1 MDKES
6 LNRLTDAFGFKEA
19 LEALDR
25 LVEQCSVG
33 GKKEKA
39 EPEEDTDRKMF
50 KEALFGVAQMTRDI
64 YDSFVSKGFD
74 DDQAFDLTCMM
85 IDTFNGVI
93 EA

>member
-39 EPEEDTDRKMF
+39 ELEADEDHAGF
-50 KEALFGVAQMTRDI
+50 KAALKEFAKDTRIIYEAFAEA
-64 YDSFVSKGFD
+64 GFD
-74 DDQAFDLTCMM
+74 DDQAFELTLNMMDL
-85 IDTFNGVI
+85 ID
-93 EA
+93 EAE